1 MAAAAAVVEC
11 AAVEG
16 FAVGVFAVE
25 GDAVGGVAP
34 NGENKNA
41 PLAGIDLSSISTDML
56 IAHCSAMERKAH
68 MAEIPSHRNTN
79 QQSTAKKRGSRQ
91 SSRAEKYRRD

>member
-1 MAAAAAVVEC
+1 MAAAAAAVVEC
-11 AAVEG
+11 AAV
-16 FAVGVFAVE
+16 AVGVFAVE

-34 NGENKNA
+34 DGENKNA
-41 PLAGIDLSSISTDML
+41 PLAGIDLSLISTDML